1 LVARTANFR
10 FQIKRAR
17 AIALEYNVGMK
28 TQNEK
33 AEFFRSLHRGPEIL
47 VLPNAWD
54 CSSARIFE
62 QTGFPA
68 VATTSAGIAFSLGYS
83 DGERIPQDVMLLT
96 VRRISGCVDVP
107 VTADLEAGYGDV
119 AKTTAGLI
127 AAGAVGLNLED
138 IDHESRALAP
148 IPAQIEKIALVRRV
162 ATGLGVNV
170 VINARTDVYLAQ
182 IGEPATRFDRSCERL
197 QAYIGAGADC
207 VFLPGVAD
215 ENTIRRVVETLKF
228 PLNILVGA
236 AAPAIPRL
244 RELGVARVSVGSGIM
259 RATLGL
265 TRRITQELKRSG
277 TYTALLE
284 GAMPFGEA
292 NALFEK

>member
-1 LVARTANFR
+1 
-10 FQIKRAR
+10 
-17 AIALEYNVGMK
+17 MK

-33 AEFFRSLHRGPEIL
+33 AEFFRSLHRSPEIL

-54 CSSARIFE
+54 CASARIFE
-62 QTGFPA
+62 QTDFPA
-68 VATTSAGIAFSLGYS
+68 IATTSAGIAFSLGYS
-83 DGERIPQDVMLLT
+83 DGERIPQDLMLAT
-96 VRRISGCVDVP
+96 VGQICDCVRVP
-107 VTADLEAGYGDV
+107 ITADLEAGYGDV

-138 IDHESRALAP
+138 MQHESRALVPIAP
-148 IPAQIEKIALVRRV
+148 QIEKIATIRRV
-162 ATGLGVNV
+162 AVGLGVNV
-170 VINARTDVYLAQ
+170 VINARTDVCLAQ
-182 IGEPATRFDRSCERL
+182 IGEPATRFERACERL

-207 VFLPGVAD
+207 VFLPGVSD
-215 ENTIRRVVETLKF
+215 ENIIRRVVDVLKF

-236 AAPAIPRL
+236 NLPTIPRL

-265 TRRITQELKRSG
+265 NRRIAQELKHSG
-277 TYTALLE
+277 TYNALLE
-284 GAMPFGEA
+284 DAMPFAEA